1 MQFLSPKILNMSY
14 NQYKDTYCE
23 YYIRGKLKG
32 QVKKQYNIEHLIS
45 LIQPYIFDCELDIEA
60 RKAYHDIAYSMSAA
74 EFNEYEFIKTD
85 Y

>member
-1 MQFLSPKILNMSY
+1 M
-14 NQYKDTYCE
+14 
-23 YYIRGKLKG
+23 
-32 QVKKQYNIEHLIS
+32 VKEQYNIEHLIS

-74 EFNEYEFIKTD
+74 ELNEYEFIKTD